1 MRHQDRYLQIS
12 RILSRH
18 GLGYFIDALGLERW
32 VRTDWDLFGGRAQ
45 ERERHTR
52 AAHVRLV
59 MEELG
64 PTAVKIGQ
72 ILSTRPDLLSPAS
85 STSWRS
91 CRTAPPPFPT
101 RRSATPWR
109 RNSGRRPRSCS

>member
-32 VRTDWDLFGGRAQ
+32 VRTDWELPGRPR

-52 AAHVRLV
+52 AEHVRLV
-59 MEELG
+59 LEELG
-64 PTAVKIGQ
+64 PTAVKLGQ
-72 ILSTRPDLLSPAS
+72 ILSTRPDLLSPA
-85 STSWRS
+85 
-91 CRTAPPPFPT
+91 FQV
-101 RRSATPWR
+101 
-109 RNSGRRPRSCS
+109 